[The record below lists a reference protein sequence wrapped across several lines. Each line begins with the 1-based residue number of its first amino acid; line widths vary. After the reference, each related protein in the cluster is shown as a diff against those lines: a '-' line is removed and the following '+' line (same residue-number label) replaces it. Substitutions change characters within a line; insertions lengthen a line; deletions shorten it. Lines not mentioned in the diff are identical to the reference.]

1 MDDNW
6 GYAHDFLTSICLD
19 VFFTFNNHETTISI
33 HFPTW
38 PEAHLGVTS
47 ELAHAG
53 SHTARQNLL
62 WLDLEYSHGLRMQ
75 WFHAVSCIRIH
86 ILYIY

>member
-19 VFFTFNNHETTISI
+19 VVFTFNNHETTISI
-33 HFPTW
+33 P
-38 PEAHLGVTS
+38 PHLGVTS

-53 SHTARQNLL
+53 GHTARQNLL

-75 WFHAVSCIRIH
+75 WLHDVSCIRIH
-86 ILYIY
+86 ILIYIYIY